1 MDLLKTMKRYHLIL
15 LIFLSALIIGCS
27 SDTTPTTP
35 LDSLKAYTK
44 AIKKKDLTTMK
55 LLLTDATLKMHEQ
68 QAKEQGV
75 TVDDIV
81 QRETLFNQAQTSL
94 KYKNEKIEGDKATI
108 EVENSFGGYDVIPFV
123 LEEGIWKIDKQ
134 GFANQLQKQ
143 TEQQN
148 NQAIDDVINQGRF
161 P

>member
-15 LIFLSALIIGCS
+15 LICLSALLFGCS
-27 SDTTPTTP
+27 SDSTPTTP

-108 EVENSFGGYDVIPFV
+108 EVENTFGGYDVIPFV

-134 GFANQLQKQ
+134 GFANQLQQQ

-148 NQAIDDVINQGRF
+148 NQAIDDVINQGKF